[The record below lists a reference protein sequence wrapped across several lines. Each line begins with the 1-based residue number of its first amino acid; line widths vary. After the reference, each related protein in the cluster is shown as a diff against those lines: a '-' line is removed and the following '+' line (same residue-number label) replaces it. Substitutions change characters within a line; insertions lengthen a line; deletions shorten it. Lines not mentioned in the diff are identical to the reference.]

1 MKFLKGLALSLLS
14 FLLLLSLSTFGFT
27 FMLNNTLLNPD
38 FVTNQLNRLNIS
50 ALVEEILSQ
59 QPEEELR
66 TDLIDAVA
74 ELEPAMKEQ
83 LGAAIDSIYDYL
95 LGKSRNLDLA
105 LTLRNTIL
113 DTDFVVSIMDTLDM
127 SSLIGESLKEQL
139 SGEIPEEMI
148 GYLDK
153 PLDDTLDE
161 LEPWIKDQVGAAAD
175 PMLDYLFGQSQ
186 GFSVE
191 ISLEPVKESL
201 RDNLRQAFLQSPPP
215 EFAGIPQALL
225 GQYFDLFYQEFAGQF
240 PTTLVINE
248 TLFGTEMP
256 AQIAQ
261 ILADAEVMLEEGR
274 QYVSYFK
281 LGYNVLIGFILL
293 LILGIILLHREVK
306 GSTRQLGTTFVACG
320 VSVYVLIFAYKY
332 FIGGQLSQFLIFASL
347 QAWFPQV
354 INDLLAPLEMFGLAC
369 LIGGVVLLIV
379 SFVYP
384 RIRPS
389 QPSTETVPS

>member
-14 FLLLLSLSTFGFT
+14 FLLFLSLTIFGLT
-27 FMLNNTLLNPD
+27 FMLNNTILNPD

-83 LGAAIDSIYDYL
+83 LGAAINSIYDYL
-95 LGKSRNLDLA
+95 LGKSQNLDLA

-240 PTTLVINE
+240 PATLVINE
-248 TLFGTEMP
+248 TLLGTEMP
-256 AQIAQ
+256 TQIAQ
-261 ILADAEVMLEEGR
+261 MLADAEAQLKQAREAI
-274 QYVSYFK
+274 SYSQ
-281 LGYNVLIGFILL
+281 LGYNVLIGFMLL
-293 LILGIILLHREVK
+293 LVLGIILLNRQVK
-306 GSTRQLGTTFVACG
+306 GSTRELGTIFLTYGAFEYAGILVA
-320 VSVYVLIFAYKY
+320 KY
-332 FIGGQLSQFLIFASL
+332 FTGRELARLPIPPQLQEWLPGLVSDF
-347 QAWFPQV
+347 
-354 INDLLAPLEMFGLAC
+354 LAPLEMFSLGL